1 MELIVSSP
9 CPTTW
14 EDLVGNDRVRY
25 CGQCH
30 LNVYNLT
37 IMKPAEIEQL
47 VHTTGGRLCG
57 RLYVR
62 PDRTATRRDCPTGRS
77 KVVSRRIRQ
86 AAAAFAVV
94 LFGLGCRSLERPS
107 VSDWPRWAQ
116 EVAKWID
123 PAAFRR
129 VPVAGGITCV
139 PRTPIAPTSSPGTS
153 GTTAGP

>member
-1 MELIVSSP
+1 MNLTVSSP
-9 CPTTW
+9 CPKTW
-14 EDLVGNDRVRY
+14 EELVGNDRVRY

-37 IMKPAEIEQL
+37 IMNPAEIEQL
-47 VHTTGGRLCG
+47 VHQTGGRLCG

-62 PDRTATRRDCPTGRS
+62 PDRKATLRDCPTGRS
-77 KVVSRRIRQ
+77 SIVRRRIRQ

-94 LFGLGCRSLERPS
+94 IFGMGCRSLERPS
-107 VSDWPRWAQ
+107 ISGWPQWAQ
-116 EVAKWID
+116 EVVKWVD

-139 PRTPIAPTSSPGTS
+139 PRSPVPPVSNPGTS